1 MESSDKVEQREVLT
15 GGRVKGAIVR
25 THILWVRRYRGESGE
40 ERLQQA
46 LPADLRKE
54 LESIIPSDW
63 YPFETLIRLDRLI
76 IELFGNGTPDLSRE
90 LGRYSA
96 HLNLSVPF
104 RSYRR
109 EEIGAFFRESAAL
122 HSEFQDFGTV
132 ECLEQGERKVSM
144 VHRGYA
150 CFSPLFC
157 ASGLGYYEQAI
168 VEHRSRPVRLE
179 ETSCQCRGDSTCT
192 FEIEWE

>member
-1 MESSDKVEQREVLT
+1 MQSEDRVELREILT
-15 GGRVKGAIVR
+15 GGHVKGAIVR
-25 THILWVRRYRGESGE
+25 THVLWVRRHRGEDGE
-40 ERLQQA
+40 DRLQESF
-46 LPADLRKE
+46 PSDLRKE
-54 LESIIPSDW
+54 LECIIPSDW
-63 YPFETLIRLDRLI
+63 YPFETLVRLDRLI
-76 IELFGNGTPDLSRE
+76 IELFGDSNTDLPRE

-122 HSEFQDFGTV
+122 HSLFQDFGTV
-132 ECLEQGERKVSM
+132 ECIDTGERKVSM
-144 VHRGYA
+144 VHSGYA

-168 VEHRSRPVRLE
+168 VEHRAQPLRVE
-179 ETSCQCRGDSTCT
+179 ETSCQCRGDGTCT
-192 FEIEWE
+192 FEVEWE